1 MSRYQLDRQQARVWE
16 LEAELRRTTDAWKE
30 AERENAPED
39 TIAFLFRKV
48 LREEEAIREETQ
60 VLRQFKEKSEEDE
73 KAEAASVA
81 LVARLQ
87 EDMEQE
93 EADARLACEMSEQLN
108 GGGGMY

>member
-1 MSRYQLDRQQARVWE
+1 MSRYQLDRQQHRVWK
-16 LEAELRRTTDAWKE
+16 LEAKLRRKTAALEE

-39 TIAFLFRKV
+39 TIAFLLRKV
-48 LREEEAIREETQ
+48 LREEEALREETQ
-60 VLRQFKEKSEEDE
+60 VLGQFEEAE

-93 EADARLACEMSEQLN
+93 AADAQLALLLSET
-108 GGGGMY
+108 